1 MTRSFNA
8 TAVPGRTEPA
18 NGISLKGT
26 EQGAGIM
33 NRSLLLLW
41 ILGYALL
48 LWGFGLLKS
57 VDGVAIVRVFRG
69 QSRRAATGTDP

>member
-1 MTRSFNA
+1 
-8 TAVPGRTEPA
+8 
-18 NGISLKGT
+18 
-26 EQGAGIM
+26 M
-33 NRSLLLLW
+33 NRSILLLW

-57 VDGVAIVRVFRG
+57 VEGVAIVRVFRA

>member
-8 TAVPGRTEPA
+8 NAVPARTHPA
-18 NGISLKGT
+18 NGISLKAT
-26 EQGAGIM
+26 EQDAGIM

-57 VDGVAIVRVFRG
+57 VEGVAIVRVFRA